1 MNQLIECVPNFSEG
15 QNNEAIKVIAQ
26 SIRKIKGVKL
36 LHIDSGASANRTVY
50 TFVGKPLNVLEA
62 AFQAV
67 KTGAE
72 MIDMRKQKGTHPRMG
87 ACDVC
92 PLIPISGI
100 SMDDVVELSNQLAE
114 RINRELGIP
123 IYLYEN
129 SAKKPERKALAA
141 IRKGEYEGLENKMKL
156 PHWQPDFGTDFN
168 PQSGATILGA
178 RNFLIAYN
186 FNLTTKDVS
195 VAKRIAEKIRES
207 GYKQLLKDG
216 TRKHVSGI
224 FKDVKAIGWY
234 IADFGIAQVSC
245 NFSNYHETNIHEVFE
260 VIEQLAKKEGVSIS
274 GSELIGLIPLGALL
288 EAGMHF
294 DTIETDEKKLI
305 DIAVNRL
312 GLSDL
317 NDFTP
322 KNRIIDYMV

>member
-15 QNNEAIKVIAQ
+15 RNNETIKAIAQ

-36 LHIDSGASANRTVY
+36 LHIDSGVAANRTVY

-62 AFQAV
+62 AFQAI
-67 KTGAE
+67 KTATE
-72 MIDMRKQKGTHPRMG
+72 LIDMRWQKGTHPRMG

-100 SMDDVVELSNQLAE
+100 TMDEVVELSHQLAE
-114 RINRELGIP
+114 RINHELDVP
-123 IYLYEN
+123 VYLYEN
-129 SAKKPERKALAA
+129 SAKSAERKELAT
-141 IRKGEYEGLENKMKL
+141 IRKGEYEGLADKMKL
-156 PHWQPDFGTDFN
+156 PNWQPDYGIRYN
-168 PQSGATILGA
+168 IRAGATILGA

-186 FNLTTKDVS
+186 FNLTTKDVG

-207 GYKQLLKDG
+207 GCTRQMKNG
-216 TRKHVSGI
+216 ARKHTPGI
-224 FKDVKAIGWY
+224 FKDLKAIGWY
-234 IADFGIAQVSC
+234 IADFDIAQVSC

-260 VIEQLAKKEGVSIS
+260 VVEQLAEKEGTRLS

-294 DTIETDEKKLI
+294 DAIETDEKKLI
-305 DIAVNRL
+305 DIAVSRL

-317 NDFTP
+317 SDFVP
-322 KNRIIDYMV
+322 KNRIIEYMV

>member
-15 QNNEAIKVIAQ
+15 QNNETIKAIAR

-36 LHIDSGASANRTVY
+36 LHIDSGVSANRTVY
-50 TFVGKPLNVLEA
+50 TFVGKPLSVLEA

-72 MIDMRKQKGTHPRMG
+72 LIDMRKQEGTHPRMG

-100 SMDDVVELSNQLAE
+100 SMDEVVELSYQLAE

-123 IYLYEN
+123 IYLYEK
-129 SAKKPERKALAA
+129 SAKIPERKALAA
-141 IRKGEYEGLENKMKL
+141 IRKGEYEGLEKKIKL
-156 PHWQPDFGTDFN
+156 PGWKPDFGTRFN

-186 FNLTTKDVS
+186 FNLTTKDVR

-207 GYKQLLKDG
+207 GYKQQLKDG
-216 TRKHVSGI
+216 TQKQVPGI
-224 FKDVKAIGWY
+224 FKEVKAIGWF
-234 IADFGIAQVSC
+234 IDDFGIAQVSC
-245 NFSNYHETNIHEVFE
+245 NFSNYQETNIHEVFE
-260 VIEQLAKKEGVSIS
+260 VIEQLAKKEDVGIS

-294 DTIETDEKKLI
+294 DAIETDERKLI

-317 NDFTP
+317 NDFIP